1 MKNKVHFQPPGF
13 HTATPYLIVDGAA
26 RALEFYQ
33 QAFGAT
39 ELFRMAAPD
48 GRVGHAEIQIGD
60 SRLMLADEFPEMGA
74 RGPLSIGGTPVGL
87 MLYVAD
93 CDAMFARAVSLGA
106 KVIEPLKDHFYGDR
120 SGTMLDPFGHK
131 WTLATHTEDLSK
143 EELDK
148 RAAAAFGNK

>member
-1 MKNKVHFQPPGF
+1 MNSKPHFKAAGF
-13 HTATPYLIVDGAA
+13 HTATPYLIVNGAA
-26 RALEFYQ
+26 RAIDFYK
-33 QAFGAT
+33 QAFGAA
-39 ELFRMAAPD
+39 ELFRMPAP
-48 GRVGHAEIQIGD
+48 GGKVGHAEIQIGD

-106 KVIEPLKDHFYGDR
+106 KVLMPLTDQFYGDR
-120 SGTMLDPFGHK
+120 SGTISDPFGHK
-131 WTLATHTEDLSK
+131 WTLATHKEDLSK

-148 RAAAAFGNK
+148 RAAAAFGKK

>member
-1 MKNKVHFQPPGF
+1 MNNKVHYQPPGF

-39 ELFRMAAPD
+39 ELFRMPMPN
-48 GRVGHAEIQIGD
+48 GKVCHAEMQIGD

-74 RGPLSIGGTPVGL
+74 RGPLSIGGTPLGL

-93 CDAMFARAVSLGA
+93 CDAMFARAVALGA
-106 KVIEPLKDHFYGDR
+106 KALMPLTDQFYGDR
-120 SGTMLDPFGHK
+120 SGTLLDPFGHK
-131 WTLATHTEDLSK
+131 WTIATHTEDVAP
-143 EELDK
+143 EELEK